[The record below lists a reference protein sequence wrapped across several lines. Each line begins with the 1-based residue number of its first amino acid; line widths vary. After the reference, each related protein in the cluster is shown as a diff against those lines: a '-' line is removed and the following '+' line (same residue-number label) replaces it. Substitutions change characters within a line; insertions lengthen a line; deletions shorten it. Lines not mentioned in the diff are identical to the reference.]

1 MNLLF
6 DLDGTLT
13 DPYEGI
19 TRCISYA
26 LDILGHKISPD
37 EDLRWCIGPPLR
49 DSFMKLLASDDTA
62 LIEKAVTLYRQRFG
76 TVGLFENRVYDD
88 IPEMLEALQESGHT
102 LYLATL
108 KPIVYAERI
117 VGHFG
122 LQRYFEGIF
131 GSELDGTRSDKTSLL
146 SYLLQ
151 TELIAPSAAAM
162 IGDRK
167 HDIIGA
173 KKNGV
178 AGFGVLWGYGTK
190 DELERSGASAA
201 FKTPSEL
208 VRTFS
213 AKANLPP

>member
-1 MNLLF
+1 
-6 DLDGTLT
+6 
-13 DPYEGI
+13 
-19 TRCISYA
+19 
-26 LDILGHKISPD
+26 
-37 EDLRWCIGPPLR
+37 
-49 DSFMKLLASDDTA
+49 
-62 LIEKAVTLYRQRFG
+62 VLYRQRFG
-76 TVGLFENRVYDD
+76 TVGLFENRVYGG

-108 KPIVYAERI
+108 KPTVYALRI
-117 VGHFG
+117 VDHFG
-122 LQRYFEGIF
+122 LQRYFAGIF
-131 GSELDGTRSDKTSLL
+131 GSELEGTRSDKTSLL

-173 KKNGV
+173 KNNGI

-190 DELERSGASAA
+190 DELERSGARAA
-201 FKTPSEL
+201 FKTPLEL
-208 VRTFS
+208 VRAFS